1 MTSLREA
8 AVGGSAARPARQV
21 LARSRELC
29 DPALHEAVEAL
40 PTSMRRIAGYHLG
53 WWDERGA
60 ADGGGSG
67 KAFRPALAL
76 LSAEAVGASPEAAV
90 PAAVGVELV
99 HNFSLLHDDVM
110 DEDTTRRHRPTA
122 WTVFGRNAAILAGD
136 ALLTLATDVLAASG
150 HPRSQEGVR
159 ALSAA
164 VLSLVEGQSADLDFE
179 RRQDVGLSECLAMVG
194 SKTGSLLGCACAL
207 GGLFGGASPGRVG
220 ELRAFGEL
228 LGLAFQ
234 HTDDLLGIWGDPA
247 VTGKPSYS
255 DLRARKKSLP
265 VLAALH
271 SSTESGAELARL
283 YRRDRDPD
291 AGELPRL
298 AELVEDAGG
307 RAWCREQA
315 GQLLDQA
322 LGHLRAARPAER
334 PAAELADL
342 ATMATHRDH

>member
-1 MTSLREA
+1 MTSLREPA
-8 AVGGSAARPARQV
+8 ADATARQVGEV

-29 DPALHEAVEAL
+29 DPALHEAVDAL
-40 PTSMRRIAGYHLG
+40 PRSMRRIAGYHLG
-53 WWDERGA
+53 WWDESGA
-60 ADGGGSG
+60 ADGGDSG
-67 KAFRPALAL
+67 KAFRPALVL
-76 LSAEAVGASPEAAV
+76 LSAEAVGAAPATAV
-90 PAAVGVELV
+90 PAAVGTELV

-136 ALLTLATDVLAASG
+136 ALLALATDVLAASG
-150 HPRSQEGVR
+150 HERSQEAVR
-159 ALSAA
+159 ALGAT
-164 VLSLVEGQSADLDFE
+164 VLDLVDGQSADLEFE
-179 RRQDVGLSECLAMVG
+179 RRQDVGLGECLAMVG

-207 GGLFGGASPGRVG
+207 GGLFGGAAPQRIG

-234 HTDDLLGIWGDPA
+234 HTDDLLGIWGDPE
-247 VTGKPSYS
+247 VTGKSSYS

-271 SSTESGAELARL
+271 SGTAAGAELAEL
-283 YRRDRDPD
+283 YRREQAP
-291 AGELPRL
+291 GPEELPRV
-298 AELVEDAGG
+298 AELVEEAGG
-307 RAWCREQA
+307 RSWSRHQA
-315 GQLLDQA
+315 EQLLEQA
-322 LGHLRAARPAER
+322 LGRLRAARPAER